1 MVDKAARNQ
10 GKGTLGRVV
19 RERQGLAAM
28 WVETIQENVG
38 RRP

>member
-1 MVDKAARNQ
+1 MVDTAARNQ

-19 RERQGLAAM
+19 RGRQELAVM